1 MIKQKN
7 YKEQMRS
14 ITIGRGK
21 IEKYLEKLVVEETL
35 ISKEDFRE
43 NMNRIMEKHDELRIL
58 LNNEDNQHGNRAKG
72 ITVYNRFLDVID
84 LPYEIASK
92 RRHVKKDKF
101 IRLWYV
107 VKK

>member
-21 IEKYLEKLVVEETL
+21 IEKYLEKLVVDETL

-43 NMNRIMEKHDELRIL
+43 NINKIMEKHSELRIL
-58 LNNEDNQHGNRAKG
+58 LNNEDAQHGNRPKG
-72 ITVYNRFLDVID
+72 LVVYNRFLDVID
-84 LPYEIASK
+84 LPYEIKSK
-92 RRHVKKDKF
+92 RRHVKTNKF
-101 IRLWYV
+101 VRVWYV
-107 VKK
+107 IRK